1 MSANPNQSFDDFNKQ
16 ASSNFNSFLAI
27 VVVLS
32 VVSIAGSV
40 AIVYLVYRCVK
51 KNGLPAVNIN
61 TNPTAAAA
69 MYAVV
74 PDSQIRDATV
84 ERFLKEI
91 AGEKPI
97 RFTAQQL
104 AGFTNNYSAR
114 LGAGGFGT
122 VYKGMLPN
130 GLTVAVKR
138 LHVGGHGDGWSTS
151 QEQFM
156 AEVGSVG
163 RIHHINLVRLFG
175 FCFDADVRALVY
187 EYMDNGALDAYLFDR
202 SRAVPVATR
211 RAIAVG
217 VARGLR
223 YLHEECQHKI
233 VHYDI
238 KPGNVLLDGGL
249 TPKVADFGLARLASR
264 GDTHVSVSGMRGTPG
279 YAAPEMWMQ
288 AGVTEKCDV
297 YSFGVHLFEIVRRRR
312 NLDDGGEPGSQ
323 HQWFPML
330 AWSKHEAGHL
340 AEAIE
345 GCDAMDKQER
355 ETVERMCKVAFW
367 CVQQQPEARPPMSA
381 VVRML
386 EGEVDIDAPP
396 VNPFQHLVASPAAAL
411 RWTSTTD
418 SAESDNSLR
427 SGSRQSAEV
436 IIPIGSLHC

>member
-74 PDSQIRDATV
+74 PDSQIRDAPV

-138 LHVGGHGDGWSTS
+138 LHVGGHGDRWSTS

-202 SRAVPVATR
+202 S
-211 RAIAVG
+211 
-217 VARGLR
+217 
-223 YLHEECQHKI
+223 
-233 VHYDI
+233 
-238 KPGNVLLDGGL
+238 
-249 TPKVADFGLARLASR
+249 
-264 GDTHVSVSGMRGTPG
+264 
-279 YAAPEMWMQ
+279 
-288 AGVTEKCDV
+288 
-297 YSFGVHLFEIVRRRR
+297 
-312 NLDDGGEPGSQ
+312 
-323 HQWFPML
+323 WFPML

-345 GCDAMDKQER
+345 GCDAMEKQER

-367 CVQQQPEARPPMSA
+367 CVQQQPEARLPMSA